1 VLLMNENGNSFLT
14 DVYDKNCNSR
24 IISDDPMLCDQYTKF
39 FHVLHK
45 KKIEMH

>member
-1 VLLMNENGNSFLT
+1 MDENGNSFLT
-14 DVYDKNCNSR
+14 DVEDKNSNLQ
-24 IISDDPMLCDQYTKF
+24 IISDDPMLCDQYSKF